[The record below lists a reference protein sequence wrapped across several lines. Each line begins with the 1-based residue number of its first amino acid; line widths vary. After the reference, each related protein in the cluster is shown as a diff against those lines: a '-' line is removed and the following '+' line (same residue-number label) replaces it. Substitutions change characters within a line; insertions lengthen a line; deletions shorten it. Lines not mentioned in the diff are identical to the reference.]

1 MEQRPYKEA
10 IGSLKISEDVLA
22 TIAKFAAT
30 EVEGVA
36 SLAPFST
43 TPIKGLVNPSKGKS
57 IRIELNDDIAVIDLN
72 VYLKFVAKVPQVAE
86 AIQSSVKESVQNM
99 TGITVSKVN
108 VVVTGIVFDESSAE

>member
-1 MEQRPYKEA
+1 MEQRPNKEA

-36 SLAPFST
+36 SLAPFVA
-43 TPIKGLVNPSKGKS
+43 PIKGFHPAKGKA

-72 VYLKFVAKVPQVAE
+72 VNLKFGAKVPQVAE
-86 AIQSSVKESVQNM
+86 QIQSGVKESVQNM

-108 VVVTGIVFDESSAE
+108 VTVAGIVFEEAAAQ

>member
-36 SLAPFST
+36 SLAPF
-43 TPIKGLVNPSKGKS
+43 PQPPSKAWS
-57 IRIELNDDIAVIDLN
+57 ILLRENP
-72 VYLKFVAKVPQVAE
+72 Y
-86 AIQSSVKESVQNM
+86 
-99 TGITVSKVN
+99 G
-108 VVVTGIVFDESSAE
+108 